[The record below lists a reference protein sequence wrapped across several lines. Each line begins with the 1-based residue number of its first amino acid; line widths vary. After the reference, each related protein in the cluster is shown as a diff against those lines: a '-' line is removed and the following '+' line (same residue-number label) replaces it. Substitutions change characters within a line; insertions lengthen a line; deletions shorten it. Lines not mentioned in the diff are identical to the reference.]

1 MTYSYSAK
9 HQKIKQCKKEVDKMM
24 TNQKERTN
32 MQGESME
39 EKQED
44 AREIAELIGKLN
56 REQRAMAR
64 YMFIGLATAAEADA
78 KKGAAGV

>member
-1 MTYSYSAK
+1 M
-9 HQKIKQCKKEVDKMM
+9 MM
-24 TNQKERTN
+24 TNQKQRTN

-44 AREIAELIGKLN
+44 AREIAEMIGILN

-78 KKGAAGV
+78 KKEAAGV